1 MLYFD
6 LGLMRRIKK
15 MIKAKILI
23 MTIRAS
29 ISFFFQFNKKSK
41 INFFFC
47 INAFIIYVYKYLKI
61 V

>member
-29 ISFFFQFNKKSK
+29 ISFFFNSIKSLK
-41 INFFFC
+41 SIFFF
-47 INAFIIYVYKYLKI
+47 ALMHLLYMYIYI
-61 V
+61 